1 MSRGFPAN
9 VATAL
14 AQQHVAIVS
23 FAKLEFPSGTVYLHN
38 SLGTYVWSSVSAG
51 SFIKDT
57 TYTITSVGTTDFT
70 LIGAASNT
78 VGVVFTPTTATA
90 GSLVSGTTYR
100 ITAVGTTDFNA
111 IGAPS
116 DFTVGTI
123 FTATGA
129 GSGTGTVT
137 AVGAGT
143 GTAEIHWLGVGD
155 LGSISQVEEGLDVSP
170 YAITLTLS
178 GLDATISGVALT
190 EDYYLHP
197 VTVYLGVLDTDDVL
211 ISDPTQIWAGFMD
224 QMNMSVGAD
233 GGDAIQLIAESE
245 LSRFNKSLNLMYTNA
260 AQQEKSS
267 GDLFFSHMH
276 KIEGAKIDWGARG
289 TGSSGGVGTPRGPED
304 RQPQYMR

>member
-1 MSRGFPAN
+1 MSRGFPVD

-51 SFIKDT
+51 SFVKDA

-70 LIGAASNT
+70 LIGASSNT

-90 GSLVSGTTYR
+90 GSFVTGTTYK
-100 ITAVGTTDFNA
+100 ITSIGTTDFTA
-111 IGAPS
+111 IGATAPIS
-116 DFTVGTI
+116 IGVV

-129 GSGTGTVT
+129 GT
-137 AVGAGT
+137 GT
-143 GTAEIHWLGVGD
+143 GTATAVGSGTGVADINWFGVGD

-178 GLDATISGVALT
+178 GLDATISGAALT

-197 VTVYLGVLDTDDVL
+197 VTVYLGVLDADDVL
-211 ISDPTQIWAGFMD
+211 IADPTQIWSGFMD

-276 KIEGAKIDWGARG
+276 KIEGAKIDWGARNA
-289 TGSSGGVGTPRGPED
+289 GSKGKNPEAPSPSD
-304 RQPQYMR
+304 PD

>member
-1 MSRGFPAN
+1 MSRGFPAA

-38 SLGTYVWSSVSAG
+38 SLGTYVWNSVSAG
-51 SFIKDT
+51 SFVTGT
-57 TYTITSVGTTDFT
+57 TYKITSIGTTDFT
-70 LIGAASNT
+70 
-78 VGVVFTPTTATA
+78 
-90 GSLVSGTTYR
+90 
-100 ITAVGTTDFNA
+100 A
-111 IGAPS
+111 IGATAPIS
-116 DFTVGTI
+116 IGVV

-129 GSGTGTVT
+129 GT
-137 AVGAGT
+137 GT
-143 GTAEIHWLGVGD
+143 GTATAVGSGTGVADINWFGVGD

-197 VTVYLGVLDTDDVL
+197 VTVYLGVLDADDVL
-211 ISDPTQIWAGFMD
+211 IADPTQIWAGFMD

-267 GDLFFSHMH
+267 GDLFFNFMH
-276 KIEGAKIDWGARG
+276 KIEGAKIDWGARK
-289 TGSSGGVGTPRGPED
+289 TGSSGTGTPIPPDYNNIVLR
-304 RQPQYMR
+304 